1 MQTQIWIHA
10 KDAVELLSV
19 EVCRAGRAAWARGRR
34 PLMGGG
40 GAGGSFR
47 AVLLQYWHPSGP
59 AVSGSL
65 GHTGL

>member
-19 EVCRAGRAAWARGRR
+19 EVCRAGRAAWVRDKR

-40 GAGGSFR
+40 GAGFAHGT
-47 AVLLQYWHPSGP
+47 VLLQYWHPSGP